1 MLRQQIE
8 MGKESRPGFDQGGM
22 KLQGG
27 AAECH
32 SEVARGQQVGQEL
45 PLLQVEVQ
53 MSEQNSTTHAQC
65 AQVQLGAAPGEE
77 GAMPPRRAL
86 QVGS

>member
-8 MGKESRPGFDQGGM
+8 MGKESRPGFGQGGM

-32 SEVARGQQVGQEL
+32 SEVVRGQQVGQEL
-45 PLLQVEVQ
+45 PLLGVEVQ
-53 MSEQNSTTHAQC
+53 MSEQSSTSHAQC
-65 AQVQLGAAPGEE
+65 AEVQLGAAPGEE
-77 GAMPPRRAL
+77 GAMPPRHVL